1 MLVSELGKA
10 LTLGNERTVSALLS
24 DVEMTSGSTLQVGT
38 EQIAVELERGARI
51 EKEHV
56 GNLSDPINY
65 AIARDIARDH
75 IKEFPNYY
83 DGLEKLEKSLAKQN
97 GTVDED

>member
-1 MLVSELGKA
+1 MKYAPQKIKYHGYVYYKIDLQNPIKGGYGDDMLFDEINPA
-10 LTLGNERTVSALLS
+10 
-24 DVEMTSGSTLQVGT
+24 
-38 EQIAVELERGARI
+38 ELERGARI

-83 DGLEKLEKSLAKQN
+83 DGLEKMEKSLAKQN